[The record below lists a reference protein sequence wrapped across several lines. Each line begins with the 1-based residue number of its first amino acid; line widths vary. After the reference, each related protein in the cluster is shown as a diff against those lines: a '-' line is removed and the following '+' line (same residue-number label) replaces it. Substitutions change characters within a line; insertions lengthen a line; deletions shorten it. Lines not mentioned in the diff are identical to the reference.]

1 MIEINLLPGSGKK
14 NRSTGFSLSAVA
26 GKAGSRVKDPF
37 MIAAAVSIVAATGA
51 IGYLHVSQAGK
62 AEQLTERERRAVQ
75 DSTRFVA
82 VLRERNR
89 AEAQR
94 DSVRRQLEIIK
105 NIDNDRF
112 VWSHIMDEVSR
123 ALPPYT
129 WLKSI
134 DNDRFVWAH
143 IMDEVSRALP
153 PYTWLKTIQQSA
165 VIAAA
170 TTPPPPP
177 PKNDAAKDK
186 NKPVAPA
193 PPPPPSTLKFQIA
206 GNTVD
211 IQALTRFMK
220 LLEASPFVK
229 NVTIVKAELVTLEGK
244 EVQEF
249 LLEAE
254 YERPDPSVVSTVPV
268 TLSSR

>member
-14 NRSTGFSLSAVA
+14 NRSTGFSLTAIA
-26 GKAGSRVKDPF
+26 GQAGSRVKDPF
-37 MIAAAVSIVAATGA
+37 MIAAAVSIIAAVGS
-51 IGYLHVSQAGK
+51 IGFLHLSQAGK
-62 AEQLTERERRAVQ
+62 AEELTERERRAVQ
-75 DSTRFVA
+75 DSTRYVA

-89 AEAQR
+89 ALAQR
-94 DSVRRQLEIIK
+94 DSVQRQLEII
-105 NIDNDRF
+105 
-112 VWSHIMDEVSR
+112 
-123 ALPPYT
+123 
-129 WLKSI
+129 KSI

-153 PYTWLKTIQQSA
+153 PYTWLKSIQQSA
-165 VIAAA
+165 MLAAPTPA
-170 TTPPPPP
+170 APPPPKTDAKGDKGKPTPPPPP
-177 PKNDAAKDK
+177 P
-186 NKPVAPA
+186 
-193 PPPPPSTLKFQIA
+193 PPPTLKFQIA

-220 LLEASPFVK
+220 LLESSPFVK
-229 NVTIVKAELVTLEGK
+229 NVTIAKAELVSLDGK

-254 YERPDPSVVSTVPV
+254 YERPDASVISTVPV

>member
-14 NRSTGFSLSAVA
+14 ARSEGFNLKALA
-26 GKAGSRVKDPF
+26 GQAGSRIKDPF
-37 MIAAAVSIVAATGA
+37 MIAAAVSIVAATMS
-51 IGYLHVSQAGK
+51 IGYLHMAQTAK
-62 AEQLTERERRAVQ
+62 ADDLTERERRAVQ
-75 DSTRFVA
+75 DSTRYVA

-89 AEAQR
+89 ALAQR

-105 NIDNDRF
+105 SIDNDRF
-112 VWSHIMDEVSR
+112 IWAHIMDEVSR

-134 DNDRFVWAH
+134 
-143 IMDEVSRALP
+143 
-153 PYTWLKTIQQSA
+153 QQSA
-165 VIAAA
+165 VVAAA
-170 TTPPPPP
+170 ST
-177 PKNDAAKDK
+177 
-186 NKPVAPA
+186 PA
-193 PPPPPSTLKFQIA
+193 PPPPPPPSPAKDGAKPSGKAAPPPPVPAPTSLKFQIA

-229 NVTIVKAELVTLEGK
+229 NVTIAKAELVSLDGK

-254 YERPDPSVVSTVPV
+254 YERPDASVISTVPV

>member
-14 NRSTGFSLSAVA
+14 NRSTGFSLSAIGGQA
-26 GKAGSRVKDPF
+26 ASRVKDPL
-37 MIAAAVSIVAATGA
+37 MIAAAVSILGA
-51 IGYLHVSQAGK
+51 VGAVGFLHMMQTSR
-62 AEQLTERERRAVQ
+62 AEELTERERRAVQ

-94 DSVRRQLEIIK
+94 DSVRRQLDIIK
-105 NIDNDRF
+105 SIDNDRF
-112 VWSHIMDEVSR
+112 VWSHVMDEVSR

-134 DNDRFVWAH
+134 A
-143 IMDEVSRALP
+143 
-153 PYTWLKTIQQSA
+153 QSA
-165 VIAAA
+165 VIASAA
-170 TTPPPPP
+170 PTPPPAP
-177 PKNDAAKDK
+177 AKGEK
-186 NKPVAPA
+186 GKPA
-193 PPPPPSTLKFQIA
+193 PPPPPAALPALKFQIA

-220 LLEASPFVK
+220 LLESSPFVK
-229 NVTIVKAELVTLEGK
+229 NVAIAKAELVTLEGK

-254 YERPDPSVVSTVPV
+254 YERPDASVIATVPV

>member
-14 NRSTGFSLSAVA
+14 NRSTGFSLSAIA

-37 MIAAAVSIVAATGA
+37 MIAAAVSIIAAVGA
-51 IGYLHVSQAGK
+51 VGSLHMAQTVRADD
-62 AEQLTERERRAVQ
+62 LTERERKAVQ
-75 DSTRFVA
+75 DSTRYVA

-94 DSVRRQLEIIK
+94 DSVQRQLDIIK
-105 NIDNDRF
+105 TIDNDRF
-112 VWSHIMDEVSR
+112 VWSHVMDEVSR

-134 DNDRFVWAH
+134 VQ
-143 IMDEVSRALP
+143 
-153 PYTWLKTIQQSA
+153 TA
-165 VIAAA
+165 VIAPPAPPPPPPA
-170 TTPPPPP
+170 KAGDKGGDKGKPTPPPPP
-177 PKNDAAKDK
+177 P
-186 NKPVAPA
+186 A
-193 PPPPPSTLKFQIA
+193 PPALKFQIA

-220 LLEASPFVK
+220 LLESSPFVK
-229 NVTIVKAELVTLEGK
+229 NVTIAKAELVALDGK

-254 YERPDPSVVSTVPV
+254 YERPDASAIATVPV

>member
-1 MIEINLLPGSGKK
+1 
-14 NRSTGFSLSAVA
+14 
-26 GKAGSRVKDPF
+26 

-51 IGYLHVSQAGK
+51 IGWLHLSQARK
-62 AEQLTERERRAVQ
+62 ADDLTERERRAVQ

-89 AEAQR
+89 ALAQR
-94 DSVRRQLEIIK
+94 DSVQRQLEIIK
-105 NIDNDRF
+105 SIDNDRF

-129 WLKSI
+129 WLKG
-134 DNDRFVWAH
+134 
-143 IMDEVSRALP
+143 
-153 PYTWLKTIQQSA
+153 IQQSA
-165 VIAAA
+165 VIAPP

-177 PKNDAAKDK
+177 PKGDAAKDK
-186 NKPVAPA
+186 GKPT
-193 PPPPPSTLKFQIA
+193 PPPPPPPPPVLKFQIA

-220 LLEASPFVK
+220 LLEASPFIQ
-229 NVTIVKAELVTLEGK
+229 NVTIAKAELVSLEGK

-254 YERPDPSVVSTVPV
+254 YERPDPSVISTVPV

>member
-1 MIEINLLPGSGKK
+1 MIEINLLPGSGNK
-14 NRSTGFSLSAVA
+14 NRSTGFSLTAIA
-26 GKAGSRVKDPF
+26 GHAGSRVKDPF

-89 AEAQR
+89 AIAQR
-94 DSVRRQLEIIK
+94 DSVQRQLEII
-105 NIDNDRF
+105 
-112 VWSHIMDEVSR
+112 
-123 ALPPYT
+123 
-129 WLKSI
+129 KSI

>member
-14 NRSTGFSLSAVA
+14 NRSTGFSLTAIGGQAV
-26 GKAGSRVKDPF
+26 SRVKDPF
-37 MIAAAVSIVAATGA
+37 MIAAAVSIVAAVGA
-51 IGYLHVSQAGK
+51 VAFLHLSQTQRAD
-62 AEQLTERERRAVQ
+62 ELTERERRAVQ
-75 DSTRFVA
+75 DSTRYVA

-89 AEAQR
+89 AIAQR
-94 DSVRRQLEIIK
+94 DSVQRQLEIIK
-105 NIDNDRF
+105 SIDNDRF
-112 VWSHIMDEVSR
+112 VWAHVMDEVSR

-134 DNDRFVWAH
+134 VQ
-143 IMDEVSRALP
+143 
-153 PYTWLKTIQQSA
+153 TA
-165 VIAAA
+165 VIAPPAPA
-170 TTPPPPP
+170 PAPPPANAKGEKGKPVPPPPP
-177 PKNDAAKDK
+177 P
-186 NKPVAPA
+186 A
-193 PPPPPSTLKFQIA
+193 PPTLKFQIA

-220 LLEASPFVK
+220 LLESSPFVK
-229 NVTIVKAELVTLEGK
+229 NVAIAKAELVNLEGK

-254 YERPDPSVVSTVPV
+254 YERPDASVIATVPV

>member
-14 NRSTGFSLSAVA
+14 GRSDGFSLKAFA
-26 GKAGSRVKDPF
+26 GQAGARVKDPF
-37 MIAAAVSIVAATGA
+37 MIAAAVSIVAATMS
-51 IGYLHVSQAGK
+51 IGYLHVSQTAK
-62 AEQLTERERRAVQ
+62 ADELTERERRAVQ
-75 DSTRFVA
+75 DSTRYVA

-89 AEAQR
+89 ALAQR
-94 DSVRRQLEIIK
+94 DSVRRQLDIIK
-105 NIDNDRF
+105 SIDNDRF
-112 VWSHIMDEVSR
+112 IWAHIMDEVSR

-134 DNDRFVWAH
+134 
-143 IMDEVSRALP
+143 
-153 PYTWLKTIQQSA
+153 QQSA
-165 VIAAA
+165 VVAAA
-170 TTPPPPP
+170 STPAPPPSPAS
-177 PKNDAAKDK
+177 KDGAKGNGK
-186 NKPVAPA
+186 SA
-193 PPPPPSTLKFQIA
+193 PPPPPEATPTSLKFQIA

-229 NVTIVKAELVTLEGK
+229 SVTIAKAELVSLDGK

-254 YERPDPSVVSTVPV
+254 YERPDASVISTVPV

>member
-14 NRSTGFSLSAVA
+14 ARSDGFNLKAVLVQA
-26 GKAGSRVKDPF
+26 GARVKDPF
-37 MIAAAVSIVAATGA
+37 MIAAAVSIVAATVS
-51 IGYLHVSQAGK
+51 IGYLHVSQTAK
-62 AEQLTERERRAVQ
+62 ADELTDRERRAVQ
-75 DSTRFVA
+75 DSTRYVA

-89 AEAQR
+89 ALAQR

-105 NIDNDRF
+105 SIDNDRF
-112 VWSHIMDEVSR
+112 IWAHIMDEVSR

-134 DNDRFVWAH
+134 
-143 IMDEVSRALP
+143 
-153 PYTWLKTIQQSA
+153 QQSA
-165 VIAAA
+165 VVAAA
-170 TTPPPPP
+170 ST
-177 PKNDAAKDK
+177 
-186 NKPVAPA
+186 PA
-193 PPPPPSTLKFQIA
+193 PPPPKDGAKPSGKAAPPPPPVEAAPASLKFQIA

-220 LLEASPFVK
+220 QLEVSPFVK
-229 NVTIVKAELVTLEGK
+229 NVTIAKAELVALEGK

-254 YERPDPSVVSTVPV
+254 YERPDASVISTVPV

>member
-14 NRSTGFSLSAVA
+14 GRSDGFSLKAFA
-26 GKAGSRVKDPF
+26 GQAGARVKDPF
-37 MIAAAVSIVAATGA
+37 MIAAAVSIVAATMS
-51 IGYLHVSQAGK
+51 IGYLHVSQTAK
-62 AEQLTERERRAVQ
+62 ADELTERERRAVQ
-75 DSTRFVA
+75 DSTRYVA

-89 AEAQR
+89 ALAQR
-94 DSVRRQLEIIK
+94 DSVRRQLDIIK
-105 NIDNDRF
+105 SIDNDRF
-112 VWSHIMDEVSR
+112 IWAHIMDEVSR

-134 DNDRFVWAH
+134 
-143 IMDEVSRALP
+143 
-153 PYTWLKTIQQSA
+153 QQSA
-165 VIAAA
+165 VVAAA
-170 TTPPPPP
+170 STPAPPPSPAS
-177 PKNDAAKDK
+177 KDGAKGNGK
-186 NKPVAPA
+186 SA
-193 PPPPPSTLKFQIA
+193 PPPPPEATPTSLKFQIA

-229 NVTIVKAELVTLEGK
+229 NVTIAKAELVTVDGK

-254 YERPDPSVVSTVPV
+254 YERPDPSVISTVPV

>member
-14 NRSTGFSLSAVA
+14 NRSTGFSLTAIGGQAV
-26 GKAGSRVKDPF
+26 SRVKDPF
-37 MIAAAVSIVAATGA
+37 MIAAAVSILAAVGA
-51 IGYLHVSQAGK
+51 VGWLHMAQTRR
-62 AEQLTERERRAVQ
+62 AEELTERERRAVQ

-89 AEAQR
+89 AESQR
-94 DSVRRQLEIIK
+94 DSVARQLQIIK
-105 NIDNDRF
+105 SIDNDRF
-112 VWSHIMDEVSR
+112 VWAHVMDEVSR

-134 DNDRFVWAH
+134 VQ
-143 IMDEVSRALP
+143 
-153 PYTWLKTIQQSA
+153 TA
-165 VIAAA
+165 VIAPPTPTPAPPPNA
-170 TTPPPPP
+170 KAEKGKPVPPPPP
-177 PKNDAAKDK
+177 AE
-186 NKPVAPA
+186 APA
-193 PPPPPSTLKFQIA
+193 LKFQIG

-220 LLEASPFVK
+220 LLESSPFVK
-229 NVTIVKAELVTLEGK
+229 NVTIAKAELVTLEGK

-254 YERPDPSVVSTVPV
+254 YERPDASAIATVPV

>member
-14 NRSTGFSLSAVA
+14 SRNATGFSLSAIA

-37 MIAAAVSIVAATGA
+37 MIAAAVSIVAAVGA
-51 IGYLHVSQAGK
+51 IGYLHMSQAGK
-62 AEQLTERERRAVQ
+62 AEELTERERRAVQ
-75 DSTRFVA
+75 DSTRYVA

-89 AEAQR
+89 ALAQR
-94 DSVRRQLEIIK
+94 DSVQRQLEIIK
-105 NIDNDRF
+105 SIDNDRF

-129 WLKSI
+129 WLK
-134 DNDRFVWAH
+134 
-143 IMDEVSRALP
+143 
-153 PYTWLKTIQQSA
+153 TIAQSA
-165 VIAAA
+165 VIAPPTPAPA
-170 TTPPPPP
+170 PKPDPKAEKGGKPLPPPPP
-177 PKNDAAKDK
+177 P
-186 NKPVAPA
+186 
-193 PPPPPSTLKFQIA
+193 PPPTMKFQIS

-229 NVTIVKAELVTLEGK
+229 NVTIAKAELVSLEGK

-254 YERPDPSVVSTVPV
+254 YERPDASVIATVPV

>member
-1 MIEINLLPGSGKK
+1 MIEINLLPGSGKR
-14 NRSTGFSLSAVA
+14 NRSTGFSLSAIA

-37 MIAAAVSIVAATGA
+37 MIAAAVSIIAAVGA
-51 IGYLHVSQAGK
+51 VGSLHMAQTAR
-62 AEQLTERERRAVQ
+62 ADELTERERKAVQ
-75 DSTRFVA
+75 DSTRYVA

-94 DSVRRQLEIIK
+94 DSVQRQLDIIK
-105 NIDNDRF
+105 SIDNDRF
-112 VWSHIMDEVSR
+112 VWSHVMDEVSR

-134 DNDRFVWAH
+134 VQ
-143 IMDEVSRALP
+143 
-153 PYTWLKTIQQSA
+153 TA
-165 VIAAA
+165 VIAPPTPAPPPPA
-170 TTPPPPP
+170 KAGEKGKPTPPPPP
-177 PKNDAAKDK
+177 P
-186 NKPVAPA
+186 A
-193 PPPPPSTLKFQIA
+193 PPALKFQIA

-220 LLEASPFVK
+220 LLESSPFVK
-229 NVTIVKAELVTLEGK
+229 NVMIAKAELVALEGK

-254 YERPDPSVVSTVPV
+254 YERPDASAIATVPV

>member
-14 NRSTGFSLSAVA
+14 QRSTGFNFSAIGGQAV
-26 GKAGSRVKDPF
+26 SRIKDPF
-37 MIAAAVSIVAATGA
+37 MIAAAVSIVAAVA
-51 IGYLHVSQAGK
+51 AVGYLHLAQTQRAN
-62 AEQLTERERRAVQ
+62 ELTERERRAVQ
-75 DSTRFVA
+75 DSTRYVA

-89 AEAQR
+89 ALAQR
-94 DSVRRQLEIIK
+94 DSVQRQLEIIK
-105 NIDNDRF
+105 TIDNDRF
-112 VWSHIMDEVSR
+112 VWAHVMDEVSR

-134 DNDRFVWAH
+134 VQTAFA
-143 IMDEVSRALP
+143 AP
-153 PYTWLKTIQQSA
+153 PTA
-165 VIAAA
+165 
-170 TTPPPPP
+170 
-177 PKNDAAKDK
+177 
-186 NKPVAPA
+186 APA
-193 PPPPPSTLKFQIA
+193 PAPAKGEKGKPAPTPAPAPAPALKFQLA

-220 LLEASPFVK
+220 LLESSPFVK
-229 NVTIVKAELVTLEGK
+229 NVTIAKAELVTLEGK

-254 YERPDPSVVSTVPV
+254 YERPDASVIATVPV

>member
-14 NRSTGFSLSAVA
+14 NRSTGFKLTAIA
-26 GKAGSRVKDPF
+26 GQAGARVKDPF
-37 MIAAAVSIVAATGA
+37 LIAAGVSIIAATGA
-51 IGYLHVSQAGK
+51 IGFLHMSQAGK
-62 AEQLTERERRAVQ
+62 AEELTERERRAVQ
-75 DSTRFVA
+75 DSTRYVA

-94 DSVRRQLEIIK
+94 DSVRRQLDIIK
-105 NIDNDRF
+105 SIDNDRF
-112 VWSHIMDEVSR
+112 IWAHIMDEVSR

-134 DNDRFVWAH
+134 
-143 IMDEVSRALP
+143 
-153 PYTWLKTIQQSA
+153 QQSA
-165 VIAAA
+165 VVAPVLPP
-170 TTPPPPP
+170 TPPPSS
-177 PKNDAAKDK
+177 DAKGEK
-186 NKPVAPA
+186 GTPPA
-193 PPPPPSTLKFQIA
+193 PPPPTAEPTLKFQIA

-220 LLEASPFVK
+220 LLESSPFVK
-229 NVTIVKAELVTLEGK
+229 NVAIAKAELVTLEGK

>member
-14 NRSTGFSLSAVA
+14 NRSTGFSLTAIGGQA
-26 GKAGSRVKDPF
+26 ASRIKDPF
-37 MIAAAVSIVAATGA
+37 MIAAAVSIVAAVGA
-51 IGYLHVSQAGK
+51 VGFLHLAQTTR
-62 AEQLTERERRAVQ
+62 AEDLTERERRAVQ

-89 AEAQR
+89 AESQR
-94 DSVRRQLEIIK
+94 DSVARQLQIIK
-105 NIDNDRF
+105 SIDNDRF
-112 VWSHIMDEVSR
+112 VWSHVMDEVSR

-134 DNDRFVWAH
+134 VQ
-143 IMDEVSRALP
+143 
-153 PYTWLKTIQQSA
+153 TA
-165 VIAAA
+165 VIAPPTPAPE
-170 TTPPPPP
+170 PPP
-177 PKNDAAKDK
+177 NAKDK
-186 NKPVAPA
+186 GKPA
-193 PPPPPSTLKFQIA
+193 PPPPPPAAPVLKFQIA

-220 LLEASPFVK
+220 LLESSPFVK
-229 NVTIVKAELVTLEGK
+229 NVTIAKAELVTLEGK

-254 YERPDPSVVSTVPV
+254 YERPDASAIATVPV

>member
-14 NRSTGFSLSAVA
+14 NRSTGFSLSAIGGQA
-26 GKAGSRVKDPF
+26 ASRIKDPF
-37 MIAAAVSIVAATGA
+37 MIAAAVSIVAAVGA
-51 IGYLHVSQAGK
+51 VGYLHMAQTTR
-62 AEQLTERERRAVQ
+62 AEELTERERRAVQ

-89 AEAQR
+89 AESQR
-94 DSVRRQLEIIK
+94 DSVARQLQIIK
-105 NIDNDRF
+105 SIDNDRF
-112 VWSHIMDEVSR
+112 VWAHVMDEVSR

-134 DNDRFVWAH
+134 VQTAT
-143 IMDEVSRALP
+143 IAP
-153 PYTWLKTIQQSA
+153 PAPAPAPAPNAKEKGKP
-165 VIAAA
+165 V
-170 TTPPPPP
+170 PPPPP
-177 PKNDAAKDK
+177 PA
-186 NKPVAPA
+186 APA
-193 PPPPPSTLKFQIA
+193 LKFQIA

-220 LLEASPFVK
+220 LLESSPFVK
-229 NVTIVKAELVTLEGK
+229 NVTIAKAELVTLEGK

-254 YERPDPSVVSTVPV
+254 YERPDASVIATVPV

>member
-1 MIEINLLPGSGKK
+1 
-14 NRSTGFSLSAVA
+14 
-26 GKAGSRVKDPF
+26 
-37 MIAAAVSIVAATGA
+37 
-51 IGYLHVSQAGK
+51 
-62 AEQLTERERRAVQ
+62 
-75 DSTRFVA
+75 

-89 AEAQR
+89 AESQR
-94 DSVRRQLEIIK
+94 DSVRRQLEII
-105 NIDNDRF
+105 
-112 VWSHIMDEVSR
+112 
-123 ALPPYT
+123 
-129 WLKSI
+129 KSI

-153 PYTWLKTIQQSA
+153 PYTWLKSIQQSA
-165 VIAAA
+165 ALA
-170 TTPPPPP
+170 PPSASAPPAPP
-177 PKNDAAKDK
+177 PKDGAKGNGK
-186 NKPVAPA
+186 PA
-193 PPPPPSTLKFQIA
+193 PPPPPPAPPTLKFQIA

-229 NVTIVKAELVTLEGK
+229 NVTIAKAELVTLEGK

-254 YERPDPSVVSTVPV
+254 YERPDGSAISTVPV

>member
-14 NRSTGFSLSAVA
+14 NRSTGFSLSAIGGQA
-26 GKAGSRVKDPF
+26 ASRVKDPL
-37 MIAAAVSIVAATGA
+37 MIAAAVSILGA
-51 IGYLHVSQAGK
+51 VGAVGFLHMTQTSR
-62 AEQLTERERRAVQ
+62 AEELTERERRAVQ

-94 DSVRRQLEIIK
+94 DSVRRQLDIIK
-105 NIDNDRF
+105 SIDNDRF
-112 VWSHIMDEVSR
+112 VWSHVMDEVSR

-134 DNDRFVWAH
+134 A
-143 IMDEVSRALP
+143 
-153 PYTWLKTIQQSA
+153 QSA
-165 VIAAA
+165 VIASAA
-170 TTPPPPP
+170 PTPPPAP
-177 PKNDAAKDK
+177 AKGEK
-186 NKPVAPA
+186 GKPA
-193 PPPPPSTLKFQIA
+193 PPPPPAALPALKFQIA

-229 NVTIVKAELVTLEGK
+229 NVTIAKAELVTLEGK

-254 YERPDPSVVSTVPV
+254 YERPDASVIATVPV

>member
-14 NRSTGFSLSAVA
+14 NRSTGFSLTAIA

-37 MIAAAVSIVAATGA
+37 MIAAAVATIGA
-51 IGYLHVSQAGK
+51 VGAVGSLHVAQTAR
-62 AEQLTERERRAVQ
+62 ADELTERERRAVQ
-75 DSTRFVA
+75 DSTRYVA

-94 DSVRRQLEIIK
+94 DLVQRQLDVIK
-105 NIDNDRF
+105 TIDNDRF
-112 VWSHIMDEVSR
+112 VWAHVMDEVSR

-134 DNDRFVWAH
+134 VQTA
-143 IMDEVSRALP
+143 MVAP
-153 PYTWLKTIQQSA
+153 PAPPPPPPAPAKGEKGKP
-165 VIAAA
+165 
-170 TTPPPPP
+170 TPPPPP
-177 PKNDAAKDK
+177 P
-186 NKPVAPA
+186 PAPA
-193 PPPPPSTLKFQIA
+193 LKFQIA

-220 LLEASPFVK
+220 LLESSPFVM
-229 NVTIVKAELVTLEGK
+229 NVTIAKAELVTLDGK

-254 YERPDPSVVSTVPV
+254 YERPDASVIATVPV

>member
-14 NRSTGFSLSAVA
+14 NRSTGFSLTAIA

-37 MIAAAVSIVAATGA
+37 MIAAAVSIVGA
-51 IGYLHVSQAGK
+51 VGAVGSLHMAQTAR
-62 AEQLTERERRAVQ
+62 AEELTERERKAVQ
-75 DSTRFVA
+75 DSTRYVA

-94 DSVRRQLEIIK
+94 DSVQRQLDIIK
-105 NIDNDRF
+105 SIDNDRF
-112 VWSHIMDEVSR
+112 VWSHVMDEVSR

-134 DNDRFVWAH
+134 VQ
-143 IMDEVSRALP
+143 
-153 PYTWLKTIQQSA
+153 TA
-165 VIAAA
+165 VIAPPTPPAPAA
-170 TTPPPPP
+170 PAKAEKGKPTPPPAP
-177 PKNDAAKDK
+177 
-186 NKPVAPA
+186 PA
-193 PPPPPSTLKFQIA
+193 PPALKFQIA

-220 LLEASPFVK
+220 LLESSPFVK
-229 NVTIVKAELVTLEGK
+229 NVTIAKAELVTLEGK

-254 YERPDPSVVSTVPV
+254 YERPDASAIATVPV

>member
-14 NRSTGFSLSAVA
+14 NRGTGFSLTAIA

-37 MIAAAVSIVAATGA
+37 MIAAAVSILAAVGA
-51 IGYLHVSQAGK
+51 VGTLHVAQTQRAD
-62 AEQLTERERRAVQ
+62 ELTERERKAVQ
-75 DSTRFVA
+75 DSTRYVA

-94 DSVRRQLEIIK
+94 DSVQRQLDIIK
-105 NIDNDRF
+105 SIDNDRF
-112 VWSHIMDEVSR
+112 TWSHIMDEVSR

-134 DNDRFVWAH
+134 VQ
-143 IMDEVSRALP
+143 
-153 PYTWLKTIQQSA
+153 TA
-165 VIAAA
+165 VIA
-170 TTPPPPP
+170 PPV
-177 PKNDAAKDK
+177 
-186 NKPVAPA
+186 PVAPA
-193 PPPPPSTLKFQIA
+193 PPPNAGKGDKGKPAPPPPPPPPPVLKFQIA
-206 GNTVD
+206 GHTVD

-229 NVTIVKAELVTLEGK
+229 NITIAKAELVNLDGK

-254 YERPDPSVVSTVPV
+254 YERPDASVIATVPV

>member
-14 NRSTGFSLSAVA
+14 ARSTGFSLSAIA
-26 GKAGSRVKDPF
+26 GQAGSRVKDPF
-37 MIAAAVSIVAATGA
+37 MIVAAVSIAAATLA
-51 IGYLHVSQAGK
+51 IGYLHVSQTAK
-62 AEQLTERERRAVQ
+62 ADELTERERRAVQ
-75 DSTRFVA
+75 DSTRYVA

-89 AEAQR
+89 ALAQR
-94 DSVRRQLEIIK
+94 DSVQRQLEII
-105 NIDNDRF
+105 
-112 VWSHIMDEVSR
+112 
-123 ALPPYT
+123 
-129 WLKSI
+129 KSI

-153 PYTWLKTIQQSA
+153 PYTWLKSIQQSA
-165 VIAAA
+165 VLAAA
-170 TTPPPPP
+170 ST
-177 PKNDAAKDK
+177 
-186 NKPVAPA
+186 PA
-193 PPPPPSTLKFQIA
+193 PPPPPKDSAKAGGKPAPPAPEPVASILKFQIS

-220 LLEASPFVK
+220 LLESSPFVK
-229 NVTIVKAELVTLEGK
+229 NVTIAKAELVSVDGK

-254 YERPDPSVVSTVPV
+254 YERPDASAISTVPV

>member
-14 NRSTGFSLSAVA
+14 GRSDGFSLKAFA
-26 GKAGSRVKDPF
+26 GQAGARVKDPF
-37 MIAAAVSIVAATGA
+37 MIAAAVSIVAATMS
-51 IGYLHVSQAGK
+51 IGYLHVSQTAK
-62 AEQLTERERRAVQ
+62 ADDLTDRERRAVQ
-75 DSTRFVA
+75 DSTRYVA

-89 AEAQR
+89 ALAQR
-94 DSVRRQLEIIK
+94 DSVQRQLEIIK
-105 NIDNDRF
+105 SIDNDRF

-134 DNDRFVWAH
+134 
-143 IMDEVSRALP
+143 
-153 PYTWLKTIQQSA
+153 QQSA
-165 VIAAA
+165 VVAAA
-170 TTPPPPP
+170 STPAPPPSPASQ
-177 PKNDAAKDK
+177 DGAKGNGK
-186 NKPVAPA
+186 SA
-193 PPPPPSTLKFQIA
+193 PPPPPEATPTSLKFQIA

-229 NVTIVKAELVTLEGK
+229 NVTIAKAELVSLDGK

-254 YERPDPSVVSTVPV
+254 YERPDASVISTVPV

>member
-14 NRSTGFSLSAVA
+14 NRSTGFSLTAIGGQAV
-26 GKAGSRVKDPF
+26 SRVKDPF
-37 MIAAAVSIVAATGA
+37 MIAAAVSIVVAVTAV
-51 IGYLHVSQAGK
+51 GYLHLAQTQRAD
-62 AEQLTERERRAVQ
+62 ELTERERRAVQ
-75 DSTRFVA
+75 DSTRYVA

-89 AEAQR
+89 ALAQR
-94 DSVRRQLEIIK
+94 DSVQRQLEIIK
-105 NIDNDRF
+105 TIDNDRF
-112 VWSHIMDEVSR
+112 VWSHVMDEVSR

-134 DNDRFVWAH
+134 VQ
-143 IMDEVSRALP
+143 
-153 PYTWLKTIQQSA
+153 TA
-165 VIAAA
+165 VIAPP
-170 TTPPPPP
+170 TP
-177 PKNDAAKDK
+177 
-186 NKPVAPA
+186 APA
-193 PPPPPSTLKFQIA
+193 PPPPNAKGEKGQPVPPPPPPAPPTLKFQIA

-220 LLEASPFVK
+220 LLESSPFVK
-229 NVTIVKAELVTLEGK
+229 NVTIAKAELVNLEGK

-254 YERPDPSVVSTVPV
+254 YERPDASVIATVPV

>member
-14 NRSTGFSLSAVA
+14 NRSTGFSLSAIGGQA
-26 GKAGSRVKDPF
+26 ASRVKDPL
-37 MIAAAVSIVAATGA
+37 MIAAAVSILGA
-51 IGYLHVSQAGK
+51 VGAVGFLHMTQTSR
-62 AEQLTERERRAVQ
+62 AEELTERERRAVQ

-94 DSVRRQLEIIK
+94 DSVRRQLDIIK
-105 NIDNDRF
+105 SIDNDRF
-112 VWSHIMDEVSR
+112 VWSHVMDEVSR

-134 DNDRFVWAH
+134 A
-143 IMDEVSRALP
+143 
-153 PYTWLKTIQQSA
+153 QSA
-165 VIAAA
+165 VIASAA
-170 TTPPPPP
+170 PTPPPAP
-177 PKNDAAKDK
+177 AKGEK
-186 NKPVAPA
+186 GKPA
-193 PPPPPSTLKFQIA
+193 PPPPPAALPALKFQIA

-220 LLEASPFVK
+220 LLESSPFVK
-229 NVTIVKAELVTLEGK
+229 NVTIAKAELVTLEGK

-254 YERPDPSVVSTVPV
+254 YERPDASVIATVPV

>member
-14 NRSTGFSLSAVA
+14 QRSTGFNFSAIA
-26 GKAGSRVKDPF
+26 GQAVSRVKDPF
-37 MIAAAVSIVAATGA
+37 MIAAAVSIVAAVGA
-51 IGYLHVSQAGK
+51 VGFLHLSQTQRAT
-62 AEQLTERERRAVQ
+62 ELTERERRAVQ
-75 DSTRFVA
+75 DSTRYVA

-89 AEAQR
+89 ALAQR
-94 DSVRRQLEIIK
+94 DSVQRQLEIIK
-105 NIDNDRF
+105 TIDNDRF
-112 VWSHIMDEVSR
+112 VWAHVMDEVSR

-134 DNDRFVWAH
+134 TQTASVA
-143 IMDEVSRALP
+143 P
-153 PYTWLKTIQQSA
+153 PSA
-165 VIAAA
+165 APAPAPAKGQNGKPV
-170 TTPPPPP
+170 PPPPP
-177 PKNDAAKDK
+177 P
-186 NKPVAPA
+186 PQPE
-193 PPPPPSTLKFQIA
+193 LKFQLA

-220 LLEASPFVK
+220 LLESSPFVK
-229 NVTIVKAELVTLEGK
+229 NVTIAKAELVTLEGK

-254 YERPDPSVVSTVPV
+254 YERPDASVIATVPV

>member
-14 NRSTGFSLSAVA
+14 SRSTSFSLAAIA
-26 GKAGSRVKDPF
+26 GQAGSRVKDPF
-37 MIAAAVSIVAATGA
+37 MILAAVSIVAATMS
-51 IGYLHVSQAGK
+51 IGYLHVAQGAR
-62 AEQLTERERRAVQ
+62 ADELTERERRAVQ
-75 DSTRFVA
+75 DSTRYVA

-89 AEAQR
+89 ALAQR
-94 DSVRRQLEIIK
+94 DSVQRQLEII
-105 NIDNDRF
+105 
-112 VWSHIMDEVSR
+112 
-123 ALPPYT
+123 
-129 WLKSI
+129 KSI
-134 DNDRFVWAH
+134 DNDRFIWAH

-165 VIAAA
+165 VLAPAS
-170 TTPPPPP
+170 T
-177 PKNDAAKDK
+177 
-186 NKPVAPA
+186 PA
-193 PPPPPSTLKFQIA
+193 PPPPPKDSAKANGKAAPAPAPEPAQSTIKFQIS

-229 NVTIVKAELVTLEGK
+229 NVTIAKAELVTLEGK

-254 YERPDPSVVSTVPV
+254 YERPDASVISTVPV

>member
-14 NRSTGFSLSAVA
+14 ARSDGFSLKAFVGQA
-26 GKAGSRVKDPF
+26 GARVKDPF
-37 MIAAAVSIVAATGA
+37 MIAAAVSIVAATMS
-51 IGYLHVSQAGK
+51 IGYLHVSQTAK
-62 AEQLTERERRAVQ
+62 ADDLTERERRAVQ
-75 DSTRFVA
+75 DSTRYIA

-89 AEAQR
+89 ALAQR
-94 DSVRRQLEIIK
+94 DSVQRQLEIIK
-105 NIDNDRF
+105 SIDNDRF
-112 VWSHIMDEVSR
+112 IWAHIMDEVSR

-134 DNDRFVWAH
+134 
-143 IMDEVSRALP
+143 
-153 PYTWLKTIQQSA
+153 QQSA
-165 VIAAA
+165 VVAAA
-170 TTPPPPP
+170 ST
-177 PKNDAAKDK
+177 
-186 NKPVAPA
+186 PA
-193 PPPPPSTLKFQIA
+193 PPPPAPAKDGAKGNGKSGSPPPPREATPASLKFQIA

-229 NVTIVKAELVTLEGK
+229 NVAIAKAELVSVDGK

-254 YERPDPSVVSTVPV
+254 YERPDASVISTVPV

>member
-82 VLRERNR
+82 VLRERNP
-89 AEAQR
+89 AHAQR
-94 DSVRRQLEIIK
+94 DSVQRQLEII
-105 NIDNDRF
+105 
-112 VWSHIMDEVSR
+112 
-123 ALPPYT
+123 
-129 WLKSI
+129 KSI